1 MTSLF
6 CTFGAL
12 LQEENRFMAALLQF
26 SVGNYR
32 SFHQV
37 RTFSMVP
44 NSIQDNLKGCVV
56 AEGRSR
62 YLVTAAIYGAN
73 SSGKSNLIAAL
84 ATMKLMVLSS
94 VKLNDHDPLPYDP
107 FLLSE
112 ESSKQPTHL
121 EILYLDSDETCI
133 RYGFDYTMRRIEQE
147 WLFVSKKNKQEQ
159 PYFVR
164 DEEGI
169 GVDESLFPEGV
180 GLEERT
186 NDNRLFLSLV
196 AQLGGTISKDVLDYF
211 RSGYNVISG
220 LNNQGYEGLT
230 ERQFLNEEE
239 ESADAL
245 QFFKDLQLGF
255 ENIETVEHDTDKGK
269 KAIDVFTMHNVYNK
283 GGEIVG
289 KQRFRFDY
297 CESQGTQKLFEL
309 AGPLFEVLRHGRLL
323 VMDELDAKM
332 HPLISQHIIRLFSNE
347 KTNPHHAQL
356 LFTTHDTNLLS
367 SHLLRRDQIWFTEK
381 DKAESTDLYSLINI
395 VLPDGT
401 KPRGDGNL
409 ERNYIKGRYGAIPYL
424 KNIE

>member
-1 MTSLF
+1 
-6 CTFGAL
+6 
-12 LQEENRFMAALLQF
+12 MAALLQF
-26 SVGNYR
+26 TVGNYR

-44 NSIQDNLKGCVV
+44 NSIQDNPKGCVV

-84 ATMKLMVLSS
+84 ATMKSMVLSS

-121 EILYLDSDETCI
+121 EVLYLDSDETRI

-211 RSGYNVISG
+211 KSGYNVISG

-332 HPLISQHIIRLFSNE
+332 HPLISQHIIRLFSNG

-381 DKAESTDLYSLINI
+381 DKAESTDLYSLMNI

>member
-1 MTSLF
+1 
-6 CTFGAL
+6 
-12 LQEENRFMAALLQF
+12 MATLLQF
-26 SVGNYR
+26 TVGNYR
-32 SFHQV
+32 SFHYA

-44 NSIQDNLKGCVV
+44 HSIQDNPKECVV
-56 AEGRSR
+56 AEGYYK
-62 YLVTAAIYGAN
+62 YLTTAVVYGAN

-84 ATMKLMVLSS
+84 ATMKDMVLSS
-94 VKLNDHDPLPYDP
+94 VKLNDHDPLLYDP
-107 FLLSE
+107 FLLAE
-112 ESSKQPTHL
+112 ELGNQPTHF
-121 EILYLDSDETCI
+121 EIVYLDADQTRV
-133 RYGFDYTMRRIEQE
+133 RYGFDYTMHQINRE
-147 WLFVSKKNKQEQ
+147 WLFISKKNKKEE

-169 GVDESLFPEGV
+169 GVDENLFAEGA

-186 NDNRLFLSLV
+186 NDNRLFVSLV
-196 AQLGGTISKDVLDYF
+196 AQLGGVISKSVLDYF
-211 RSGYNVISG
+211 KSAYNVISG

-255 ENIETVEHDTDKGK
+255 ADIETVERDAEKGK
-269 KAIDVFTMHNVYNK
+269 KAIDIFTMHNIYDVDGK
-283 GGEIVG
+283 VVG
-289 KQRFRFDY
+289 KQRFRFNY
-297 CESQGTQKLFEL
+297 CESQGTQKIFEL
-309 AGPLFEVLRHGRLL
+309 AGPLFEALRHGRLL

-332 HPLISQHIIRLFSNE
+332 HPLISRHIIRLFSNE
-347 KTNPHHAQL
+347 KTNPYHAQL

-381 DKAESTDLYSLINI
+381 DKTESTDLYSLMHI

-424 KNIE
+424 RTVE

>member
-1 MTSLF
+1 MVT
-6 CTFGAL
+6 
-12 LQEENRFMAALLQF
+12 LLQF
-26 SVGNYR
+26 TVGNYR
-32 SFHQV
+32 SFHQA

-44 NSIQDNLKGCVV
+44 NSIQDNPKECVV
-56 AEGRSR
+56 AEGHYK
-62 YLVTAAIYGAN
+62 YLTTAAIYGAN

-84 ATMKLMVLSS
+84 ATMKNMVLSS
-94 VKLNDHDPLPYDP
+94 VRLNDHDPLLYDP
-107 FLLSE
+107 FLLTE
-112 ESSKQPTHL
+112 ESGNQPTHF
-121 EILYLDSDETCI
+121 EIVYLDSNETRI
-133 RYGFDYTMRRIEQE
+133 RYGFDYTMRRIERE
-147 WLFVSKKNKQEQ
+147 WLFISNKNKKEQ

-169 GVDESLFPEGV
+169 GVDEELFTEGA

-196 AQLGGTISKDVLDYF
+196 AQLGGAISKSVLEYF
-211 RSGYNVISG
+211 KSGYNVISG

-255 ENIETVEHDTDKGK
+255 ANIEAIEREVEKGK
-269 KAIDVFTMHNVYNK
+269 KAIDVFTMHNVYNVD
-283 GGEIVG
+283 GGIVG

-323 VMDELDAKM
+323 VVDELDAKM
-332 HPLISQHIIRLFSNE
+332 HPLISQHIIKLFSNGR
-347 KTNPHHAQL
+347 TNPHHAQL

-381 DKAESTDLYSLINI
+381 DKTEATDLYSLMHI
-395 VLPDGT
+395 VLPDGS

-409 ERNYIKGRYGAIPYL
+409 ERNYIKGRYGAVPYL
-424 KNIE
+424 RTIE

>member
-1 MTSLF
+1 
-6 CTFGAL
+6 
-12 LQEENRFMAALLQF
+12 MAALLQF

-230 ERQFLNEEE
+230 ERLFLNEEE

-255 ENIETVEHDTDKGK
+255 ENIETVEHDTEKEK
-269 KAIDVFTMHNVYNK
+269 KTIDVFTMHNVYSED
-283 GGEIVG
+283 GEIVG

-309 AGPLFEVLRHGRLL
+309 AGPLFEALRHGRLL

-381 DKAESTDLYSLINI
+381 DKAESTDLYSLMNI

-424 KNIE
+424 KTIE

>member
-1 MTSLF
+1 MVT
-6 CTFGAL
+6 
-12 LQEENRFMAALLQF
+12 LLQF
-26 SVGNYR
+26 TVGNYR
-32 SFHQV
+32 SFHQA

-44 NSIQDNLKGCVV
+44 NSIQDNPKECVV
-56 AEGRSR
+56 AEGHYK
-62 YLVTAAIYGAN
+62 YLTTAAIYGAN

-84 ATMKLMVLSS
+84 ATMKNMVLSS
-94 VKLNDHDPLPYDP
+94 VKLNDHDPLLYDP
-107 FLLSE
+107 FLLTE
-112 ESSKQPTHL
+112 ESGNQPTHF
-121 EILYLDSDETCI
+121 EIVYLDSNETRI
-133 RYGFDYTMRRIEQE
+133 RYGFDYTMRRIERE
-147 WLFVSKKNKQEQ
+147 WLFISNKNKKEQ

-169 GVDESLFPEGV
+169 GVDEELFTEGA

-196 AQLGGTISKDVLDYF
+196 AQLGGAISKSVLEYF
-211 RSGYNVISG
+211 KSGYNVISG
-220 LNNQGYEGLT
+220 LNNQSYEGLT

-255 ENIETVEHDTDKGK
+255 ANIEAIEREVEKGK
-269 KAIDVFTMHNVYNK
+269 KAIDVFTMHNVYNVD
-283 GGEIVG
+283 GDIVG

-323 VMDELDAKM
+323 VVDELDAKM
-332 HPLISQHIIRLFSNE
+332 HPLISQHIIKLFSNE
-347 KTNPHHAQL
+347 RTNPHHAQL

-381 DKAESTDLYSLINI
+381 DKTEATDLYSLMHI
-395 VLPDGT
+395 VLPDGS

-409 ERNYIKGRYGAIPYL
+409 ERNYIKGRYGAVPYL
-424 KNIE
+424 RTIE

>member
-1 MTSLF
+1 
-6 CTFGAL
+6 
-12 LQEENRFMAALLQF
+12 MAALLQF
-26 SVGNYR
+26 TVGNYR
-32 SFHQV
+32 SFHQA

-44 NSIQDNLKGCVV
+44 NSIQDNPKGCVV
-56 AEGRSR
+56 AEGHYK
-62 YLVTAAIYGAN
+62 YLTTAAVYGAN

-84 ATMKLMVLSS
+84 ATMKDMVLSS

-112 ESSKQPTHL
+112 ESSRQPTHL
-121 EILYLDSDETCI
+121 EVVYLDADETRI

-169 GVDESLFPEGV
+169 GVDESLFPEGI

-196 AQLGGTISKDVLDYF
+196 AQLGGTVSKNVLDYF
-211 RSGYNVISG
+211 KSGYNVISG

-239 ESADAL
+239 ESTNAL

-255 ENIETVEHDTDKGK
+255 ENIETVERDTDKGK
-269 KAIDVFTMHNVYNK
+269 KAIDIFTMHNVYSEN
-283 GGEIVG
+283 GEIVG

-309 AGPLFEVLRHGRLL
+309 AGPLFEALHQGRLL

-332 HPLISQHIIRLFSNE
+332 HPLISQHIIRLFSHE

-381 DKAESTDLYSLINI
+381 DKAESTDLYSLMNI

-424 KNIE
+424 KTIE